1 MLIQLVREILDFL
14 GKCQGILETS
24 CCGNHILHVHVV
36 MPLHVHH
43 YSECRVFLLNM
54 ITANYPDCRQDF
66 ALSCFKK
73 ELQFMKSWSNMSK
86 IFFCHLYPFPVYESK
101 CPRK

>member
-1 MLIQLVREILDFL
+1 MKMLIQLVREILDFL

-43 YSECRVFLLNM
+43 YSECRVSVPVEYDHCQLSGLSPRFCFELL
-54 ITANYPDCRQDF
+54 
-66 ALSCFKK
+66 
-73 ELQFMKSWSNMSK
+73 
-86 IFFCHLYPFPVYESK
+86 
-101 CPRK
+101 